1 MLIALL
7 LVFSLIFCSCE
18 FLDDFLSSLESL
30 NVSSSESESESEN
43 ISAVGSES
51 ESESESETQIDTSS
65 FPTIKYIA
73 DEGGTIIGLSEQRV
87 AIGERTEEVRVKANS
102 GYRFLGWSDGIM
114 LMRRSDEVKGD
125 ATYTA
130 RFERFYTVTF
140 ACDSKQGTISGK
152 AIQQVT
158 NGETTT
164 EVTANANAGFKFLCW
179 DNGETSPT
187 ITISP
192 TDSAK
197 ITAIF
202 VPSSLQFPSIYIETK
217 DSAPIVS
224 KETYLNCYITVSNT
238 SDDYALDKVTGQVR
252 GRGNTSFQ
260 VEKCS
265 YKIKFD
271 VRTDLFG
278 MGDARDWALISN
290 HFDLSIVRNYIAYAV
305 ASKFETQQ
313 FACKNQFVDL
323 YINGEYRG
331 VYLACEQVE
340 VQENRV
346 NITEGSKEEDTGYLI
361 ELDSRAEDRGFYVF
375 GKFHAVKTPNPNK
388 SELSSEQMTYIFRYV
403 SSAHSTILKKSWS
416 EVCEVVDVDSF
427 AEAYVIYELFKCVD
441 VGYASFFM
449 FKEAGGK
456 LAVGPVWDFDR
467 SMGNVGNNDAARRYD
482 SLWARKDNMW
492 FLGLFMHE
500 EFELLVREKLE
511 KSLPTIRQTLDAC
524 YIYLEAHEES
534 FDRNFER
541 WDILGGYVYPN
552 PSELNRLQTWR
563 EHLDWLKVYIN
574 NSIDFMVQTYPPTS
588 E

>member
-1 MLIALL
+1 MRKIAFVFTALAMLL
-7 LVFSLIFCSCE
+7 LLFCSCE
-18 FLDDFLSSLESL
+18 PFLQES
-30 NVSSSESESESEN
+30 SSSESEEISEVGSQSES
-43 ISAVGSES
+43 A
-51 ESESESETQIDTSS
+51 SESETQIDTSS
-65 FPTIKYIA
+65 FPTVKYISG
-73 DEGGTIIGLSEQRV
+73 EGGTIIGLSEQRV

-102 GYRFLGWSDGIM
+102 GYRFIGWNDGIM
-114 LMRRSDEVKGD
+114 LMRRSDLVNGD
-125 ATYTA
+125 TTYIA
-130 RFERFYTVTF
+130 RFEKFHTVTF

-152 AIQQVT
+152 AVQHIDA
-158 NGETTT
+158 GESTT
-164 EVTANANAGFKFLCW
+164 EVTASPSAGFKFLCW

-187 ITISP
+187 IKITP
-192 TDSAK
+192 TDNAK

-202 VPSSLQFPSIYIETK
+202 VPSSLQFPAIHIDTEG
-217 DSAPIVS
+217 SAPIVS
-224 KETYLNCYITVSNT
+224 KEEYLNCYITVSNT
-238 SDDYALDKVTGQVR
+238 AEGYAMEGALGQVR

-260 VEKCS
+260 VDKCS

-271 VRTDLFG
+271 ERTDLFG

-290 HFDLSIVRNYIAYAV
+290 HFDLSVVRNYIAYAV
-305 ASKFETQQ
+305 ASKFETQR
-313 FACKNQFVDL
+313 FASKNQFIDL
-323 YINGEYRG
+323 YVNGEYRG
-331 VYLACEQVE
+331 VYLVCEQVE

-346 NITEGSKEEDTGYLI
+346 NITEGSTEVDTGYLI

-388 SELSSEQMTYIFRYV
+388 GELSSEQMTYIFRYV

-416 EVCEVVDVDSF
+416 EVCEVVDVESF

-511 KSLPTIRQTLDAC
+511 KYLPTIRQTLEAC

-534 FDRNFER
+534 FNRNFER

-563 EHLDWLKVYIN
+563 EHLDWLKVYIE
-574 NSIDFMVQTYPPTS
+574 NSLNFMVKTYPPTG

>member
-1 MLIALL
+1 MRKIAFVFTALAMLL
-7 LVFSLIFCSCE
+7 LLFCSCE
-18 FLDDFLSSLESL
+18 PFLQE
-30 NVSSSESESESEN
+30 SSSSKSEESSEKISE
-43 ISAVGSES
+43 VGSQSES

-65 FPTIKYIA
+65 FPTVKYISG
-73 DEGGTIIGLSEQRV
+73 EGGTIVGLSEQRV
-87 AIGERTEEVRVKANS
+87 AIGERTEEVRVKADS
-102 GYRFLGWSDGIM
+102 GYRFIGWNDGIM
-114 LMRRSDEVKGD
+114 LMRRSDLVNGD
-125 ATYTA
+125 ATYIA
-130 RFERFYTVTF
+130 RFEKFHTVTF

-152 AIQQVT
+152 AVQHIDA
-158 NGETTT
+158 GESTT
-164 EVTANANAGFKFLCW
+164 EVTASPSAGFKFLCW

-187 ITISP
+187 IKITP
-192 TDSAK
+192 TDNAK

-202 VPSSLQFPSIYIETK
+202 VPSSLQFPAIHIDTEG
-217 DSAPIVS
+217 SAPIVS
-224 KETYLNCYITVSNT
+224 KEEYLNCYITVSNT
-238 SDDYALDKVTGQVR
+238 ADGYAMEGALGQVR

-260 VEKCS
+260 VDKCS

-271 VRTDLFG
+271 ERTDLFG

-290 HFDLSIVRNYIAYAV
+290 HFDLSIVRNYIAYTV
-305 ASKFETQQ
+305 ASKFETQR
-313 FACKNQFVDL
+313 FASKNQFIDL
-323 YINGEYRG
+323 YVNGEYRG
-331 VYLACEQVE
+331 VYLVCEQVE

-346 NITEGSKEEDTGYLI
+346 NITEGSTEVDTGYLI

-375 GKFHAVKTPNPNK
+375 GKFHAIKTPNPNK
-388 SELSSEQMTYIFRYV
+388 GELSSEQMTYIFRYV

-456 LAVGPVWDFDR
+456 LTVGPVWDFDR
-467 SMGNVGNNDAARRYD
+467 SMGNVENKGDSRYYD
-482 SLWARKDNMW
+482 TLWARKDNMW

-500 EFELLVREKLE
+500 EFEMLVREKLE
-511 KSLPTIRQTLDAC
+511 KYLPTIRQTLEAC

-534 FDRNFER
+534 FNRNFER
-541 WDILGGYVYPN
+541 WKILGTYVYPN

-563 EHLDWLKVYIN
+563 EHLDWLKVYIE
-574 NSIDFMVQTYPPTS
+574 NSLNFMVKTYPPTG

>member
-1 MLIALL
+1 MRKIAFVFTALAMLL
-7 LVFSLIFCSCE
+7 LLFCSCE
-18 FLDDFLSSLESL
+18 PFLQE
-30 NVSSSESESESEN
+30 SSSSKSEESSEKISEVGSQSES
-43 ISAVGSES
+43 A
-51 ESESESETQIDTSS
+51 SESETQIDTSS
-65 FPTIKYIA
+65 FPTVKYISG
-73 DEGGTIIGLSEQRV
+73 EGGTIIGLSEQRV
-87 AIGERTEEVRVKANS
+87 AIGERTEEVRVKADS
-102 GYRFLGWSDGIM
+102 GYRFIGWNDGIM
-114 LMRRSDEVKGD
+114 LMRRSDLVNGD
-125 ATYTA
+125 ATYIA
-130 RFERFYTVTF
+130 RFEKFHTVTF

-152 AIQQVT
+152 AVQHIDA
-158 NGETTT
+158 GGSTT
-164 EVTANANAGFKFLCW
+164 EVTASPLAGFRFLCW
-179 DNGETSPT
+179 DNGEASPT
-187 ITISP
+187 IKITP
-192 TDSAK
+192 TDNAK

-202 VPSSLQFPSIYIETK
+202 VPSSLQFPAIHIDTEG
-217 DSAPIVS
+217 SAPIVS
-224 KETYLNCYITVSNT
+224 KEEYLNCYITVSNT
-238 SDDYALDKVTGQVR
+238 AQGYAMEGALGQVR

-260 VEKCS
+260 VDKCS

-271 VRTDLFG
+271 ERTDLFG

-305 ASKFETQQ
+305 ASKFETQR
-313 FACKNQFVDL
+313 FASKNQFIDL
-323 YINGEYRG
+323 YVNGEYRG
-331 VYLACEQVE
+331 VYLVCEQVE

-346 NITEGSKEEDTGYLI
+346 NITEGSTEVDTGYLI

-388 SELSSEQMTYIFRYV
+388 GELSSEQMTYIFRYV

-511 KSLPTIRQTLDAC
+511 KYLPTIRQTLEAC

-534 FDRNFER
+534 FNRNFER

-563 EHLDWLKVYIN
+563 EHLDWLKVYIE
-574 NSIDFMVQTYPPTS
+574 NSLNFMVKTYPPTG